1 MLKLFALAGL
11 ALVIW
16 KIFIAK
22 TRHIFKIL
30 VSGKKMAS
38 LCSSSKETLGFILA
52 TGAGL
57 MTFIG
62 AFTVFVPI
70 KKE

>member
-1 MLKLFALAGL
+1 
-11 ALVIW
+11 
-16 KIFIAK
+16 
-22 TRHIFKIL
+22 
-30 VSGKKMAS
+30 MAS